1 LLAGAIAT
9 GAPAVH
15 WPNLAH
21 TSSNT
26 ATRAMMAKQS
36 LNEAGYFEGR
46 NVTIEYRW
54 AEGQYAN

>member
-1 LLAGAIAT
+1 MLLAGAIAT
-9 GAPAVH
+9 GALAVH

-21 TSSNT
+21 TSNT
-26 ATRAMMAKQS
+26 ATKAMMAKQS

-54 AEGQYAN
+54 AEGQYAA